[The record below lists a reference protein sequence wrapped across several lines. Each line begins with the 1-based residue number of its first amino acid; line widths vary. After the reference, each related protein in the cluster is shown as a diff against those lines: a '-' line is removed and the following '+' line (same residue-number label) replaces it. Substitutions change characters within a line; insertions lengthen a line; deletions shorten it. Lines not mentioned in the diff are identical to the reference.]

1 MTTIEIVQKI
11 EWIIPILS
19 LFVVAWTRFNQPP
32 TNRSGTTFV
41 LFSFGV
47 VFYFA
52 LIIALWL
59 VVIIVL
65 SQGGLGFDKFF
76 LKPSDMN
83 PKAQEQLEQ
92 LGPIFAALIIVVASQ
107 FRQVSRIDSAARSFC
122 IQLAA
127 IPREADRLAVELAQS
142 TDFQPQNDRLRSQV
156 TSIVSRGAGPQALDF
171 SNDGTPAARFTRAV
185 GLYWLFIGLSIAG
198 KPAFPLNAHSRSV
211 YARIMQLGEA
221 MAARAAARYDD
232 LMQRG
237 HAYFASPQPSRE
249 LEEALNSNIAEV
261 SNLVCSLI
269 ARFVLCCEMTRSGR
283 RQRLSAMGFDAT
295 HPMPTFG
302 RDQWVTT
309 ILAVIVLS
317 VAMMALMPGAL
328 PLPASAILTISI
340 TFGISIGFA
349 VLGAIVVAQRF
360 IERNEGIRSTYP
372 PIAELMVAALVVA
385 GLTVALRIGFP
396 LVSVLIGG
404 GNLQDVLTQ
413 FVERWP
419 GIIIPFACTVSLGLL
434 CSYLGSLNW
443 SWQRVVLAGAIANG
457 LAFAV
462 AGGLVGWLIDP
473 AVLARFYVHPDKAI
487 FFIPAN
493 AATTGV
499 LVGAMVLAVFN
510 KSQQVRKEVAARAA
524 DDLNAG
530 ALAFPAPPVEIL
542 DTPVLPQR
550 PEAAPSLGGYR
561 RADVEVLEGR
571 YVCFRPAFTSTDV
584 INAYLIVVHWD
595 EAASCLVFEEQDRV
609 DSGHLQTG
617 RVYIPDGRPF
627 MSFVTVEKGALR
639 LIMVSRSDG
648 RESARGLIMTLSS
661 PSGTQFIPASAP
673 IVLCRIVD
681 EIPQLGFVR
690 PGSPDYDRYC
700 EELEK
705 VVSAYGFFAPAP
717 HPAPAV
723 EAASI
728 QPADDEHLSA
738 IAAERVTAFG

>member
-1 MTTIEIVQKI
+1 MTTIEIVQKV
-11 EWIIPILS
+11 EWIAPVLS

-47 VFYFA
+47 IFYFA

-59 VVIIVL
+59 LVIIVI
-65 SQGGLGFDKFF
+65 SQGGIGIDKFF

-83 PKAQEQLEQ
+83 PKAQAQLEQ
-92 LGPIFAALIIVVASQ
+92 LGPIFAALVIVVASQ
-107 FRQVSRIDSAARSFC
+107 FRQVARIDSAARSFC

-127 IPREADRLAVELAQS
+127 IPREADRLAVELAQG
-142 TDFQPQNDRLRSQV
+142 TDFQPQDVRLKSQV
-156 TSIVSRGAGPQALDF
+156 TSIVFRAAGQRALDF
-171 SNDGTPAARFTRAV
+171 GTDGTPAARFTRAV
-185 GLYWLFIGLSIAG
+185 GLYWLFIGSNS
-198 KPAFPLNAHSRSV
+198 KPGFPLSGHSRSV

-221 MAARAAARYDD
+221 AAARATARYDD

-249 LEEALNSNIAEV
+249 LEEALNCNIAEV
-261 SNLVCSLI
+261 SNMVCSLI
-269 ARFVLCCEMTRSGR
+269 ARFVLCCEVTRSGR

-295 HPMPTFG
+295 HPMPTLG

-309 ILAVIVLS
+309 ILAVTVLS
-317 VAMMALMPGAL
+317 VAMMALMPGML
-328 PLPASAILTISI
+328 PLPASAIVTISI
-340 TFGISIGFA
+340 TFGISVGFA

-385 GLTVALRIGFP
+385 GLTVALRVGFP
-396 LVSVLIGG
+396 LIPALIQG

-419 GIIIPFACTVSLGLL
+419 GIIIPFVCTLSLGLL

-443 SWQRVVLAGAIANG
+443 SWQRVVLAGAIGNG
-457 LAFAV
+457 LAFAA

-473 AVLARFYVHPDKAI
+473 AVLAKFYVDPGRAV

-493 AATTGV
+493 AAMTGV

-510 KSQQVRKEVAARAA
+510 KSQQVRKEVVARAA
-524 DDLNAG
+524 DHPNVG
-530 ALAFPAPPVEIL
+530 AMAFPVASAEIL

-550 PEAAPSLGGYR
+550 LEAAPSLGGYR

-571 YVCFRPAFTSTDV
+571 YVCFRPAFTRSDV
-584 INAYLIVVHWD
+584 VNAYLIVVRWD

-609 DSGHLQTG
+609 DAGHLQSG
-617 RVYIPDGRPF
+617 RIYIPDGRPF
-627 MSFVTVEKGALR
+627 MSFVTVERGALR
-639 LIMVSRSDG
+639 LIMVSRPDG
-648 RESARGLIMTLSS
+648 REPARGLIMTLSS
-661 PSGTQFIPASAP
+661 PSGTHFIPASAP
-673 IVLCRIVD
+673 IVLSRVVD

-690 PGSPDYDRYC
+690 PGNPGYDRYC
-700 EELEK
+700 EELEE

-717 HPAPAV
+717 HPTPAV

-728 QPADDEHLSA
+728 QPADDDHPSA
-738 IAAERVTAFG
+738 MAAERAAALG